1 MMVDT
6 SLRQLM
12 QQAQATL
19 TASERKLARLL
30 IGGNP
35 TMALSTVQDVAE
47 KAGVSAATVVRFA
60 MKLGFSGYAD
70 FQRALIAELQSM
82 VTSPLS
88 LLESGPTEK
97 ERSFGRVVAEQVDV
111 AVADMPGL
119 DAVVEILAD
128 KRRRVYL
135 RGGRFSHFL
144 AGYTHV
150 HLRQMRPNVVLLPQ
164 DRESSLDATLD
175 IQSRD
180 IVMLFDFRRYQ
191 DDTIVLGRDWAANGA
206 TIILFTDR
214 WLSPATE
221 YAQHIFISDVG
232 TPSAFDTLV
241 PAVAQVEY
249 LLSRLLDALGE
260 RAADRFRQL
269 EAIRAAAATKG

>member
-1 MMVDT
+1 MTADT

-12 QQAQATL
+12 QQAQATF

-35 TMALSTVQDVAE
+35 TMALSTVQDVSE

-60 MKLGFSGYAD
+60 VKLGFTGYAD

-88 LLESGPTEK
+88 LLESAPTRK

-111 AVADMPGL
+111 AVADMPEL

-144 AGYTHV
+144 AGYAHV

-164 DRESSLDATLD
+164 DRESGLDATLD

-180 IVMLFDFRRYQ
+180 IVVLFDFRRYQ
-191 DDTIVLGRDWAANGA
+191 DDTITFGREWAANGA
-206 TIILFTDR
+206 TIVLFTDR

-221 YAQHIFISDVG
+221 YAQHIFISDVD
-232 TPSAFDTLV
+232 TPSAFDTMV

-249 LLSRLLDALGE
+249 LMSRMLDALGD
-260 RAADRFRQL
+260 RAAERFRQL
-269 EAIRAAAATKG
+269 EAIRAAAAKV